1 MMQSRISWKSGFCV
15 LLAVGVILPG
25 SVLSASG
32 ASRIKSVRTS
42 QSGKLAGR
50 TSAIQD
56 VSLNADGSFSG
67 AIVDGMGNP
76 VSRSKVVLKHGHDI
90 IAEATTDDAG
100 RFHLKQLRGG
110 VYKVSHTQGSA
121 MSRVWSNGTAPKSTN
136 RDGRL
141 MTGQSESRDRDL
153 LSRLDHSNKDD
164 KPKKPKKP
172 KHCKPNHGHSTGIYD
187 RLCATPN

>member
-1 MMQSRISWKSGFCV
+1 MQSRISGKSGFCV
-15 LLAVGVILPG
+15 LLAVGLILPG

-32 ASRIKSVRTS
+32 VSRIKSARTS
-42 QSGKLAGR
+42 HSGKLAGK

-110 VYKVSHTQGSA
+110 VYEVSHTNGSA
-121 MSRVWSNGTAPKSTN
+121 MSRVWSNGTAPKSTS

-141 MTGQSESRDRDL
+141 LTGKSESRDRDL
-153 LSRLDHSNKDD
+153 LSRLDRNHKDD
-164 KPKKPKKP
+164 KPKKNKKP
-172 KHCKPNHGHSTGIYD
+172 KHCKPNHGHSRCTCD
-187 RLCATPN
+187 RVCATPN